1 MPDKI
6 NVLVV
11 DDEQPARKK
20 IISFLKETGLE
31 LEISEA
37 ANGLEACEKIIENKP
52 GLLFLDIQMPG
63 MTGLEVIQNISPDE
77 LPLTIFVTAYDQY
90 AVKAFEINAIDYLLK
105 PFDRERFITAFNRG
119 IERLNQKSA
128 GKDKIE
134 SFLSEI
140 RKEKRYLERILVSS
154 GSKYFFVQADD
165 IFYIEAEEK
174 YIKLYT
180 KNGNHLIRESMNG
193 IEEKLNPEKFARI
206 HRSYIVNVSQ
216 IQEMQPWS
224 HGDFIVLLK
233 NGSKLNMSRRYKENL
248 LGSFAAD

>member
-1 MPDKI
+1 MPEKMCI
-6 NVLVV
+6 LVV

-20 IISFLKETGLE
+20 IISFLKETGIE
-31 LEISEA
+31 LDISEA
-37 ANGLEACEKIIENKP
+37 ANGLEACKKIIENKP
-52 GLLFLDIQMPG
+52 ELLFLDIQMPG
-63 MTGLEVIQNISPDE
+63 MTGLEVIQNISSDE

-105 PFDRERFITAFNRG
+105 PFDRERFSTAFNRG
-119 IERLNQKSA
+119 LERLKHKSS
-128 GKDKIE
+128 GKNKIE

-154 GSKYFFVQADD
+154 NSKYFFVQAED
-165 IFYIEAEEK
+165 IYYIEAEEK
-174 YIKLYT
+174 YIKIFT
-180 KNGNHLIRESMNG
+180 KSGNHLIRESMNG
-193 IEEKLNPEKFARI
+193 IEEKLNPDKFARI

-233 NGSKLNMSRRYKENL
+233 NGDRLNMSRRYKENL
-248 LGSFAAD
+248 LGSTNAD